1 MTAESATK
9 PTPARYD
16 QWLPPLDSG
25 SITLRGNHA
34 NNPSIINQQGIIHC
48 SPKIFLGRRFQY
60 QGLDYEPIS
69 YGDVT
74 TILLTT
80 HDLSI
85 DIPSVDLTQGEINH
99 LEESKRKV
107 LSDAHAKVQM
117 IEGKIQSLRCI
128 EHK

>member
-1 MTAESATK
+1 MQTT
-9 PTPARYD
+9 
-16 QWLPPLDSG
+16 LPS
-25 SITLRGNHA
+25 SINKVLFIA
-34 NNPSIINQQGIIHC
+34 AQKYFWEEDFSI
-48 SPKIFLGRRFQY
+48 RV
-60 QGLDYEPIS
+60 LDYEPIRND
-69 YGDVT
+69 DVT

-99 LEESKRKV
+99 LEESKRKI
-107 LSDAHAKVQM
+107 LSDAHAKVQV